1 LAAALILSLVF
12 NGLLAFSDAVQTAV
26 AGAASAVGLV
36 TVLAAERA
44 AHDRTGV
51 RLAEA
56 RRLAAR
62 RADSAARATAG
73 LAAERAASRKL
84 RDANARLTDSAART
98 SARLAAE
105 RAAHGETRER
115 LAETERVADRRAKKL
130 ARTSARRAALAATL
144 KKRNDAG
151 KRAVAAARRANAR
164 ILKTAGRLVAV
175 MPAKAI
181 PYGGAAVI
189 AGATAWEI
197 RDMCVTT
204 RDINELAAALAPEG
218 AADRGEPA
226 VCGMEVPD
234 RRELLEAATAV
245 PEKAWNRAREAL
257 GGLGSIEA
265 ASWLAMEFPDI
276 PPDAL
281 ELWRELAE
289 RSERWWSLWR
299 RGGE

>member
-1 LAAALILSLVF
+1 MEDRQTRAGDGDGNLRRDAGWTAGGLARGPLLAAALILSLVF

-36 TVLAAERA
+36 TV
-44 AHDRTGV
+44 
-51 RLAEA
+51 
-56 RRLAAR
+56 
-62 RADSAARATAG
+62 
-73 LAAERAASRKL
+73 
-84 RDANARLTDSAART
+84 
-98 SARLAAE
+98 LAAE

-151 KRAVAAARRANAR
+151 KRAVATARRANAR

-234 RRELLEAATAV
+234 RRELLEAATAA